1 MCLESGATE
10 KGERGRNGELGHAA
24 ILLQALLERAKETL
38 CVVVSRVHAVAPS
51 TPPHFPRGGKPSD
64 VGTYGYS
71 TTQKLSRTV
80 QRILY
85 LIRSSYGIPG
95 MGLRDIVPATRR
107 G

>member
-1 MCLESGATE
+1 MCFQPGPTE
-10 KGERGRNGELGHAA
+10 KSKGCRNGELGHAA

-38 CVVVSRVHAVAPS
+38 CVLVSRVHAVAPS

-71 TTQKLSRTV
+71 TTRKLSRTV

-95 MGLRDIVPATRR
+95 MGLPDIVTSL
-107 G
+107 